1 MKKGNPK
8 IFRLLGVILCI
19 ALLISGIVIGIQA
32 IRNFNRATII
42 VEWATASEL
51 ETVGYNLLRSENES
65 GPFSQIN
72 GHPITSSEDPLMG
85 GEYTYEDQDVI
96 AGKTYY
102 YILEEIEISGGN
114 NHHGPI
120 VQKAANTSALNLL
133 LSALLVGSSGL
144 YAWLLRNPPKTPI
157 PEI

>member
-1 MKKGNPK
+1 VKKGDPK
-8 IFRLLGVILCI
+8 FFRLLGLILCGV
-19 ALLISGIVIGIQA
+19 LFLSGIVIGLQA
-32 IRNFNRATII
+32 IRNFDRATII

-51 ETVGYNLLRSENES
+51 ETVGYNLLRSEDEN

-72 GHPITSSEDPLMG
+72 DYPITSSEDPLIG
-85 GEYTYEDQDVI
+85 GEYTYEDADVI

-102 YILEEIEISGGN
+102 YILEEIEISGGKN
-114 NHHGPI
+114 QHGPI

-133 LSALLVGSSGL
+133 LSAILVGSSGL
-144 YAWLLRNPPKTPI
+144 YAWLLRDPPKTQA